1 MEDRWLVGLRWFP
14 SIPVDRAR
22 LRATLMYKVSERL
35 RLGAELNPLD
45 EEVGPIANW
54 LVVTEEPR
62 RPALM
67 LGTSSARIGTE
78 KGRAIY
84 GTASKDLEAWT
95 GLPLAPYV
103 GVSYDGADNRFRA
116 ISGLN
121 VRLAASVTTTH
132 FYDGKNLHHMASY
145 STPEGH
151 GFGLIAA
158 RVDNE
163 TYLGVNYSLSFG
175 GSPASPSP

>member
-1 MEDRWLVGLRWFP
+1 M
-14 SIPVDRAR
+14 DRAR

-35 RLGAELNPLD
+35 RLGGEANPLD

-54 LVVTEEPR
+54 LVVPETAR
-62 RPALM
+62 RPAWM

-78 KGRAIY
+78 KGRAVY
-84 GTASKDLEAWT
+84 ATASKDIEAWT
-95 GLPLAPYV
+95 GWPFAPYA
-103 GVSYDGADNRFRA
+103 GVSYDGADHRFRA
-116 ISGLN
+116 IGGLN
-121 VRLAASVTTTH
+121 ARLGDAVTTTH
-132 FYDGKNLHHMASY
+132 FYDGKNLHHMLGY
-145 STPEGH
+145 NTPEGH

-175 GSPASPSP
+175 GSEALLVP